1 MAHEHKH
8 HGHHGHH
15 HELNARKGTKLDHCP
30 ICGGKVQF
38 GYSGDSGYDTRIF
51 VECKKCD
58 LKMNGFDLKEI
69 TNFQGV
75 LMHPI
80 AEEKMAEKWNR
91 RTY

>member
-8 HGHHGHH
+8 HGHH
-15 HELNARKGTKLDHCP
+15 HELNAHKGTKLDYCP
-30 ICGGKVQF
+30 FCGGKVRF
-38 GYSGDSGYDTRIF
+38 GYDGDSGYDTSIF

-58 LKMNGFDLKEI
+58 LKMDGFDLDGI